1 MLSSSLAQRILQRFP
16 KNLAYCFAYGSGVK
30 KQAGYD
36 DRAQKNAMVDLIVCV
51 DDELQFHGENLKL
64 NPGDYSFMRYF
75 GRSFIANYQDY
86 AAGVY
91 CNTLIPIDD
100 TCTIKYGV
108 IRTSNLC
115 DDLCHWTHLYV
126 AGRLQKPIETLIAPT
141 NPKILTGLEENL
153 DMALR
158 LALLLLPEK
167 FSYFDLFHEIANIS
181 YYGDFRMVFGEQ
193 PDKVRNIVEPQL
205 GAFLQLYAPHMQ
217 RLKHCLTVPDYQN
230 VVDQELEQ
238 SKEAAAYAE
247 HLAAMPS
254 NYRDVMGEEGEGLI
268 FDTLRVTDDNDF
280 ILRGVIRKINF
291 GNSIRQS
298 AKNILTAGFVK
309 SVRYSAR
316 KAMKTFS

>member
-30 KQAGYD
+30 KQASYD

-51 DDELQFHGENLKL
+51 DDELQFHGENLEL

-75 GRSFIANYQDY
+75 GKSFIANYQDY

-91 CNTLIPIDD
+91 FNTLIPIDD

-126 AGRLQKPIETLIAPT
+126 AGRLQKPVETLIAPT

-153 DMALR
+153 DMSLR

-205 GAFLQLYAPHMQ
+205 GAFLRLYAPHMQ
-217 RLKHCLTVPDYQN
+217 KLKHCLNVPDYQN
-230 VVDQELEQ
+230 VVDQQLEQ
-238 SKEAAAYAE
+238 SKEAAVYAE

-254 NYRDVMGEEGEGLI
+254 NYRDAMDEEDGVAI
-268 FDTLRVTDDNDF
+268 IDTLRVINNNDF
-280 ILRGVIRKINF
+280 QLRGAIRNINF

-309 SVRYSAR
+309 SARYSAR
-316 KAMKTFS
+316 KVMKTFS